1 VTQCLITEERI
12 LGDTGA
18 KPSKLAVVEI
28 LEGCRR
34 ALFDHLVLSF
44 VRKAKKIITLPFMM
58 SGKPVGIVNVYC
70 PNINV
75 MTYVWSVP
83 VLWFCESKTATLP
96 SLQNSQWTLNVSAV
110 LIVFHY
116 LQPTFAGLPN
126 YQSYIKFSSNTIH
139 QVLFR

>member
-75 MTYVWSVP
+75 MTYV
-83 VLWFCESKTATLP
+83 
-96 SLQNSQWTLNVSAV
+96 
-110 LIVFHY
+110 
-116 LQPTFAGLPN
+116 
-126 YQSYIKFSSNTIH
+126 
-139 QVLFR
+139 